1 MIPYGKMTQKHV
13 QLYADAIVRHH
24 TPASIENFKHDM
36 RNHIFNRKLEEIHDL
51 VISFTDDIDLSV
63 KEKIANNAMQKL
75 MKEYKNIDQV
85 EDHNTLKA
93 SLHN

>member
-1 MIPYGKMTQKHV
+1 
-13 QLYADAIVRHH
+13 
-24 TPASIENFKHDM
+24 M
-36 RNHIFNRKLEEIHDL
+36 RNHSFNRKLEEIHDL

-75 MKEYKNIDQV
+75 MKESKTIDQV